1 MAAGARDHV
10 SYDDLR
16 QLRHLELVS
25 LREFSVH
32 RHLRE
37 LRATQKRLDIFES
50 RHQELISGTNDA
62 VAHIQEG
69 ILSDAN
75 PAFAHLPGYD
85 DAKPLIGPPL
95 MDLVGP
101 DFPPKVKE
109 QIKLMLRG
117 KPKNP
122 AHAPHT

>member
-75 PAFAHLPGYD
+75 PAFAHRSEERRAG
-85 DAKPLIGPPL
+85 KEGVSTCRSRWPP
-95 MDLVGP
+95 D
-101 DFPPKVKE
+101 
-109 QIKLMLRG
+109 
-117 KPKNP
+117 
-122 AHAPHT
+122 H

>member
-37 LRATQKRLDIFES
+37 LRATQQRLDIFES

-62 VAHIQEG
+62 VAQIKEG
-69 ILSDAN
+69 LLSDAN
-75 PAFAHLPGYD
+75 PTSVHIPGYHY
-85 DAKPLIGPPL
+85 AKPLSGTPPL
-95 MDLVGP
+95 ELAGA
-101 DFPPKVKE
+101 DF
-109 QIKLMLRG
+109 
-117 KPKNP
+117 
-122 AHAPHT
+122 

>member
-69 ILSDAN
+69 ILSDAT
-75 PAFAHLPGYD
+75 PSFAPLLGYA
-85 DAKPLIGPPL
+85 DAKPLIGKIGRASVWARVCRYVDGWWMGGPL
-95 MDLVGP
+95 
-101 DFPPKVKE
+101 KK
-109 QIKLMLRG
+109 K
-117 KPKNP
+117 
-122 AHAPHT
+122 